1 MRFILRIMKTKD
13 RRSVWFCSSCNG
25 MADNASLFVK
35 YFGWIGFMFGEK
47 HWNRGAIKC
56 LDTLMEGMVDYQ
68 RLGDLQF
75 EEICWNWSCCRFT
88 WQSRRVSEIAS
99 RTEQGGCLGYSVL
112 DAGLA
117 FSRRGLVYI

>member
-1 MRFILRIMKTKD
+1 
-13 RRSVWFCSSCNG
+13 
-25 MADNASLFVK
+25 
-35 YFGWIGFMFGEK
+35 MFGEK
-47 HWNRGAIKC
+47 HWNRGAIKH

-75 EEICWNWSCCRFT
+75 EEISWNCSCCRFT

-112 DAGLA
+112 DAGL
-117 FSRRGLVYI
+117 SCTKGVLVYI